1 MTRRTLVGRVLV
13 AAGAVGFVGALVASV
28 VGLRLLGSLDRSLA
42 DSVQVTAA
50 AVDALA
56 ATVEVADELTR
67 EVASTLSD
75 ASLAAASAAGGAEAA
90 VEVLDSAADVTG
102 EDVAGSLAAVEDAL
116 PALVD
121 VAGVIDTT
129 LGTLDRLPL
138 GPTYDP
144 AVPFDDAVREVQR
157 QLDGVPETLVEEA
170 ELLRDGADEL
180 ADVGRSARFLAE
192 DLQELSTTLRD
203 AGAVLDDVAETA
215 DEAARVFDQGTSGL
229 ATGLTS
235 ARVLVVVLGLA
246 GALGQ
251 VAPLGVGLWLL
262 DPDRIA
268 RLLDTD

>member
-1 MTRRTLVGRVLV
+1 MTRRTLAGRMLVG
-13 AAGAVGFVGALVASV
+13 AGAVGFVGALLASV
-28 VGLRLLGSLDRSLA
+28 IGLRLLGSLDRSLA
-42 DSVQVTAA
+42 DSVEVTAA

-56 ATVEVADELTR
+56 ATVEVADELTH
-67 EVASTLSD
+67 EVAGTLSD
-75 ASLAAASAAGGAEAA
+75 AALASASAAGGAEAA

-144 AVPFDDAVREVQR
+144 PVPFDDALREVQR

-180 ADVGRSARFLAE
+180 ADVGRAARFLSE
-192 DLQELSTTLRD
+192 DLQELATTLRA
-203 AGAVLDDVAETA
+203 AGEVLDDIAATA
-215 DEAARVFDQGTSGL
+215 DEAARVLEEGTSGL
-229 ATGLTS
+229 TTGLTS
-235 ARVLVVVLGLA
+235 ARVLVVVLGVA
-246 GALGQ
+246 GAIGQ
-251 VAPLGVGLWLL
+251 IAPLGIGLWLL
-262 DPDRIA
+262 DPERIA
-268 RLLDTD
+268 RLLDA